1 MDTVIKKFEF
11 ISKVKIIDSIV
22 VVVVVV
28 VAMNPLW

>member
-28 VAMNPLW
+28 AMNPLW